1 MEAKQRELL
10 KYISDA
16 GQKRP
21 GSRLGK
27 EIYQEIRNFIQLY
40 NIIIINANYIVPQ
53 VKNQTANFLCTPL
66 ATMKLRRLEDFTL
79 QKEPYPISVSK
90 YFHGN
95 FERTIFISR
104 KFQKIVNVNAAM
116 KESRCV

>member
-27 EIYQEIRNFIQLY
+27 KILYIIFIY
-40 NIIIINANYIVPQ
+40 IINTNYILTQ
-53 VKNQTANFLCTPL
+53 VKNQTANFLCTHL
-66 ATMKLRRLEDFTL
+66 ATMKLQGLEDFTL

-90 YFHGN
+90 YFHEK
-95 FERTIFISR
+95 FEKIIFISR
-104 KFQKIVNVNAAM
+104 KSQKIVNVNATM
-116 KESRCV
+116 KESPCD